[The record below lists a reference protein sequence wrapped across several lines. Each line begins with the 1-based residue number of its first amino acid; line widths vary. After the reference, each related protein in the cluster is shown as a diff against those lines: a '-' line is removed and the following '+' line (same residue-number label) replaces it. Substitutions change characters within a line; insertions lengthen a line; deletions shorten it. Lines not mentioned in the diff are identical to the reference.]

1 MFRLLIQLYIE
12 KLLSGGQPYLASH
25 PELGVPLGIFNRKD
39 EPNHQSRVNS
49 ILKQGKEGN
58 KLSIKLAKMFGIDM
72 PLPSYADEKTG
83 PSEADLKL
91 YKQVYLE
98 QKKLSVLTQQQKTEY
113 EKIYGTQKKIVKE
126 VSGQIELQTASNLLL
141 GKSKA
146 FYDDIGNLIMGGA
159 TGQERIN
166 ALLRLSN
173 GALEKEGAI
182 RKSVVKNLGM
192 QGQMQTTY
200 QKNIASAT
208 IEASEYGIDFEET
221 LRAVSTLSEVI
232 GRNLSIDDDTMA
244 RLAVFADA
252 TELGADATAR
262 LVQGFD
268 KMGVGVDAALDK
280 GMEMRDVAQ
289 SMGLNVGK
297 FMKTVAENMSMVNAY
312 NFKDGV
318 QGFTRMAA
326 QAQRLG
332 LSMQSVKGLMD
343 KVIDPEGAI
352 DLAANLQVI
361 GGAVGDLADPFKLM
375 YMATSDLEGLQNAI
389 IEAGESA
396 ITFNEETGEMGIS
409 PTEMRRMRAMA
420 EQLGMGYEEYVN
432 SVKMAKQETLA
443 MSQMNLGAF
452 AGSEDAEQLKQ
463 FAASM
468 AQFKDG
474 KYQIEL
480 EPGKFTALEDLQD
493 TQVKLLRESMK
504 GDAERAQELDASSEK
519 EIMFR
524 SMTALEAIQAQA
536 TKGQLG
542 FEMELG
548 AQGQQLAE
556 STIKLLQT
564 PLVDV
569 FQDSLKAGA
578 VTIRE
583 VLKEVVVPGGGNE
596 ANVNAAF
603 GEVRTGLETQF
614 QTTFGAKWQ
623 TYLNSA
629 LQFFSSRDS
638 SVSGI
643 KETGDYFTEGKTIIS
658 NAAGDVQTKP
668 TDIIAAFDSTKINR
682 ALPSGAIGATDM
694 ENFGR
699 QIQGQGG
706 QATSSTVKV
715 DVNLGG
721 TATLNA
727 SGLNMNIDAKQL
739 LDKNLVLMWL
749 KDKLEETALDG
760 KPGYKSMQKGGGV
773 LMT

>member
-1 MFRLLIQLYIE
+1 
-12 KLLSGGQPYLASH
+12 
-25 PELGVPLGIFNRKD
+25 
-39 EPNHQSRVNS
+39 
-49 ILKQGKEGN
+49 
-58 KLSIKLAKMFGIDM
+58 
-72 PLPSYADEKTG
+72 
-83 PSEADLKL
+83 
-91 YKQVYLE
+91 
-98 QKKLSVLTQQQKTEY
+98 
-113 EKIYGTQKKIVKE
+113 
-126 VSGQIELQTASNLLL
+126 
-141 GKSKA
+141 
-146 FYDDIGNLIMGGA
+146 
-159 TGQERIN
+159 
-166 ALLRLSN
+166 
-173 GALEKEGAI
+173 
-182 RKSVVKNLGM
+182 
-192 QGQMQTTY
+192 
-200 QKNIASAT
+200 
-208 IEASEYGIDFEET
+208 
-221 LRAVSTLSEVI
+221 
-232 GRNLSIDDDTMA
+232 
-244 RLAVFADA
+244 
-252 TELGADATAR
+252 
-262 LVQGFD
+262 
-268 KMGVGVDAALDK
+268 
-280 GMEMRDVAQ
+280 
-289 SMGLNVGK
+289 
-297 FMKTVAENMSMVNAY
+297 
-312 NFKDGV
+312 
-318 QGFTRMAA
+318 
-326 QAQRLG
+326 
-332 LSMQSVKGLMD
+332 
-343 KVIDPEGAI
+343 
-352 DLAANLQVI
+352 
-361 GGAVGDLADPFKLM
+361 M

-452 AGSEDAEQLKQ
+452 AGSEDAEQLQQ

-504 GDAERAQELDASSEK
+504 GDEERAKEMDAASEK

-583 VLKEVVVPGGGNE
+583 VLKEVVVPGAGNE
-596 ANVNAAF
+596 ASVDAAF
-603 GEVRTGLETQF
+603 GEVRTGLEAQF
-614 QTTFGAKWQ
+614 QTTFGAKWEQ
-623 TYLNSA
+623 YLNSA
-629 LQFFSSRDS
+629 LQFFSSTDPAN
-638 SVSGI
+638 VSPPVNV
-643 KETGDYFTEGKTIIS
+643 EDYFTQGVTDIS
-658 NAAGDVQTKP
+658 NSAGRVRTQP
-668 TDIIAAFDSTKINR
+668 TDIIAAFDSTKINT
-682 ALPSGAIGATDM
+682 ALPAGAIGATDM

-699 QIQGQGG
+699 QIRGQGG
-706 QATSSTVKV
+706 QSPGGTVKV

-727 SGLNMNIDAKQL
+727 AGLNMNIDAKQL
-739 LDKNLVLMWL
+739 LDQNLVLMWL